1 MQTVAWDQRF
11 GRRFF
16 FKAAYLHR
24 NGSHAYIVDPDPA
37 RGTLTLSSI
46 GASKYWEFETTGR
59 YLASEHRD

>member
-37 RGTLTLSSI
+37 QR
-46 GASKYWEFETTGR
+46 R
-59 YLASEHRD
+59 C